1 MIVKKDNLQSF
12 SKFAL
17 DSVSSKLL
25 IVRKNLK
32 VTYLNK
38 AAEDFLNI
46 SLEDAEGKIVS
57 EGTHEQLIN
66 KKGLYAKLAKL
77 QFLTN

>member
-1 MIVKKDNLQSF
+1 MIVEKDNLQSF

-25 IVRKNLK
+25 IVSKDLK

-46 SLEDAEGKIVS
+46 SLEDAKGKIYLRFFTKS
-57 EGTHEQLIN
+57 LKMILSFKN
-66 KKGLYAKLAKL
+66 CLKIR
-77 QFLTN
+77 NI